1 MRNIE
6 IIKLEVDGHTGTA
19 EIKWIPD
26 NEYGV
31 AHYAAFISVPFQDS
45 RWEHLFIYD
54 KADLDSAKAKAEKYL
69 KSDLQRCTLCQEVK
83 NGKLSNE
90 NCLTKIV

>member
-1 MRNIE
+1 MRNRE
-6 IIKLEVDGHTGTA
+6 IIKLEVDGYTGTA

-26 NEYGV
+26 NGYNV

-54 KADLDSAKAKAEKYL
+54 KADLEGAKAKAENYL
-69 KSDLQRCTLCQEVK
+69 KSALQRCTLC
-83 NGKLSNE
+83 
-90 NCLTKIV
+90 

>member
-1 MRNIE
+1 MRNRE
-6 IIKLEVDGHTGTA
+6 IIKLEIGGHKGTA

-54 KADLDSAKAKAEKYL
+54 KTDLEGAKAKSKVYL
-69 KSDLQRCTLCQEVK
+69 EVALQRCTLC
-83 NGKLSNE
+83 
-90 NCLTKIV
+90 

>member
-1 MRNIE
+1 MRNRE
-6 IIKLEVDGHTGTA
+6 IIKLEVGGHIGTA

-31 AHYAAFISVPFQDS
+31 AHYAAFISVPCQDS

-54 KADLDSAKAKAEKYL
+54 KPDLESAKAKAENDL
-69 KSDLQRCTLCQEVK
+69 KSALQRCTLC
-83 NGKLSNE
+83 
-90 NCLTKIV
+90 